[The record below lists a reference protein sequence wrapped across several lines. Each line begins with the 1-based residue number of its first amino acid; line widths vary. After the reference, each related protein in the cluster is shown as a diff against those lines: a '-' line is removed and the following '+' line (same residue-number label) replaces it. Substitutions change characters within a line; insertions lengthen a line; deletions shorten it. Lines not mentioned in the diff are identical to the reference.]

1 MPSHIVREIERTRY
15 LRKLDGWKDRTDMIK
30 VIIGVRRAGKSVVM
44 RQFVRRIQSSE
55 VDRNNILYMD
65 FESSEFY
72 EVDDFKD
79 LIRYI
84 DNRVPRDERTYIFLD
99 EIQRVRDW
107 ERAVNSLMVDFDADI
122 YITGSNAHLLS
133 SELSTYLSGRYVT
146 MPVLPFSFSE
156 FLQRFPPT
164 PEVDRNTRFHQ
175 YLRIGGMPLIYPD
188 IPEENNRMILEG
200 IYNTV
205 LVKDT
210 ATRMGVRDL
219 EGLDRVARFLMDN
232 TGNVT
237 NVDNIARSAD
247 IDKKTVSRYI
257 RSLTEAFLFY
267 RADRY
272 DVVRKKLLNSHEKYY
287 PVDTGLARAIL
298 GRGDPDISK
307 PLENI
312 VFLELIR
319 RGYHVR
325 VGSFKDREI
334 DFTANKNGNIEYFQ
348 VSMTM
353 LNDDTYQ
360 REVRSL
366 KAIDDNYPK
375 TILSLDSVLR
385 DLPDGLIHRNI
396 IEWLLDDSD

>member
-15 LRKLDGWKDRTDMIK
+15 LLKLDGWKDRTDIIK
-30 VIIGVRRAGKSVVM
+30 VILGVRRAGKSVVM
-44 RQFVRRIQSSE
+44 RQFVRRIESSG
-55 VDRNNILYMD
+55 VDRDNILYMD

-72 EVDDFKD
+72 EVGDFKD
-79 LIRYI
+79 LIGYI
-84 DNRVPRDERTYIFLD
+84 DSRIPRDERTYIFLD

-146 MPVLPFSFSE
+146 MPILPFSFSE

-164 PEVDRNTRFHQ
+164 PEVDMNTRFHQ

-210 ATRMGVRDL
+210 ATRMGIRDL

-272 DVVRKKLLNSHEKYY
+272 DVVGKKLLNSHEKYY
-287 PVDTGLARAIL
+287 PVDTGLARAML

-319 RGYHVR
+319 RGYNVR

-375 TILSLDSVLR
+375 TVLSLDSVLR